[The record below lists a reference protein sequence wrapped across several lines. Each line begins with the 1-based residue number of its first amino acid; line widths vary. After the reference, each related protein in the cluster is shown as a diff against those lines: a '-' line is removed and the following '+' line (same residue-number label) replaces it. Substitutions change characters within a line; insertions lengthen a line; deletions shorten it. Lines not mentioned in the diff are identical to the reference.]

1 MPCSSA
7 LPSTSSCDLGTFERL
22 SLGQFSHLY
31 SETVAQDLFLKPM
44 LFAAPKLAARARPCR
59 RGSQVWRSG
68 RRPST
73 RLSPLRVVWAEE
85 KGGPGVEMGVKA
97 EPGVRCL
104 HGKLERHA
112 RCLVGC
118 LS

>member
-1 MPCSSA
+1 M
-7 LPSTSSCDLGTFERL
+7 
-22 SLGQFSHLY
+22 
-31 SETVAQDLFLKPM
+31 VAQDLFMKPV
-44 LFAAPKLAARARPCR
+44 LSAAPKLAARARPCR
-59 RGSQVWRSG
+59 RGSQVWGSG

-104 HGKLERHA
+104 YGKLERDA